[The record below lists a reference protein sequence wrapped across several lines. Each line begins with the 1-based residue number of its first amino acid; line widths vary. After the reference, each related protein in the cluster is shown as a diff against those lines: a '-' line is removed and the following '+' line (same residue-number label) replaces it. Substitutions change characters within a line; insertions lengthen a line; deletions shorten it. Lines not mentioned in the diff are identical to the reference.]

1 MLLKPS
7 SSIFAKLT
15 ALRGGAAPIKNVA
28 ALKDF
33 TSDAAVYF
41 GGIRTPATLL
51 VGASLGALFA
61 PGTTSE
67 LQSKSLPERLCVRL
81 YNSCVLLS
89 FMLSLC
95 TIVTSTAA
103 GVSILHGNFDP
114 VAESG
119 YMLLMR
125 EFEFEFITA
134 RLSYLSSLVSFIV
147 GVTSRTLVEFNLLRS
162 EQREEA
168 LVICFA
174 MAALVTHL
182 WSYINSTL
190 YSDQSLVGM
199 AIHLCKIVFQ
209 RAMLE
214 HRPLQIFSLA
224 CSVISIAFLT
234 KVLFFKKKGKAED
247 VIL

>member
-1 MLLKPS
+1 ML
-7 SSIFAKLT
+7 AKLV
-15 ALRGGAAPIKNVA
+15 AFRGGGGGAV

-33 TSDAAVYF
+33 TSVADGYF

-67 LQSKSLPERLCVRL
+67 LETKSRPERLCVRL

-114 VAESG
+114 LADSG
-119 YMLLMR
+119 YTLLMR

-134 RLSYLSSLVSFIV
+134 RLSYLSSLLSFIV
-147 GVTSRTLVEFNLLRS
+147 GVTSRTLVEFNLLHS

-168 LVICFA
+168 FVICFG
-174 MAALVTHL
+174 MAALVMHL
-182 WSYINSTL
+182 WSFINSTL
-190 YSDQSLVGM
+190 YSDQSLMGM
-199 AIHLCKIVFQ
+199 AVHLGKIVFQ
-209 RAMLE
+209 RALLE
-214 HRPLQIFSLA
+214 HRPLQIFSLV
-224 CSVISIAFLT
+224 CSLLSAGFLT
-234 KVLFFKKKGKAED
+234 KVLFYKKKGKAED